1 MIKDKLLTIEDAAN
15 HLALSPYTVKKM
27 LRNGELD
34 FVQINS
40 RVKRISTIT
49 LQDFIN
55 KKTIKTNEK
64 KTTKTD
70 CMKIAYTILPID
82 IIEKIDK

>member
-1 MIKDKLLTIEDAAN
+1 MNKDKLMTIEDAAN

-64 KTTKTD
+64 KTTKAQKVSSQ
-70 CMKIAYTILPID
+70 CIPSLARLRTI
-82 IIEKIDK
+82 

>member
-1 MIKDKLLTIEDAAN
+1 MNKDKLLTVEDVAN

-64 KTTKTD
+64 KTTKAQKVPSQ
-70 CMKIAYTILPID
+70 CIPSLGRLRTI
-82 IIEKIDK
+82 

>member
-1 MIKDKLLTIEDAAN
+1 MNKDKLLTIQDAAN

-49 LQDFIN
+49 LKDFIN

-64 KTTKTD
+64 KTTKAQKVPSQ
-70 CMKIAYTILPID
+70 CIPSLARLRTI
-82 IIEKIDK
+82 

>member
-1 MIKDKLLTIEDAAN
+1 MNKDKLLTIQDAAN
-15 HLALSPYTVKKM
+15 HLALSPYTLKKM

-40 RVKRISTIT
+40 RVKRIRTIT

-64 KTTKTD
+64 KITKTQKVPSQ
-70 CMKIAYTILPID
+70 CIPSLERLRTI
-82 IIEKIDK
+82 